1 LFLFLPYKVDVQ
13 SSTKPFANYL
23 VMIAMVAAFAL
34 QMMCPRQKV
43 ERFVLDGW
51 SVAGLA
57 GYMWLHL
64 NYVHIIGNLIF
75 LWVFGNA
82 VCAKLGNVL
91 YLPVYIAAGL
101 LAAVVHLILDNRMA
115 VGASGAIFGIVGAY
129 FVLYPF
135 NSIKCLF
142 WFLAYV
148 RRINI
153 AGFWI
158 ILLWVAL
165 NILGA
170 VSGYTGG
177 AAYFVHIGGFV
188 GGVIL
193 AAVLLKSKL
202 VARDNMDGAIV
213 RALKI

>member
-1 LFLFLPYKVDVQ
+1 MFLLLPYKVDVQ

-34 QMMCPRQKV
+34 QLTCPRQKV

-51 SVAGLA
+51 SVEGLL

-64 NYVHIIGNLIF
+64 GYVHIIGNLIF

-82 VCAKLGNVL
+82 VCAKVGNVL
-91 YLPVYIAAGL
+91 YLPLYIGSGL
-101 LAAVVHLILDNRMA
+101 LAAIVHLVFDARMA

-135 NSIKCLF
+135 NSIKCLLS
-142 WFLAYV
+142 FLVYV

-158 ILLWVAL
+158 ILLWIAL

-188 GGVIL
+188 GGIIL
-193 AAVLLKSKL
+193 AIILLKSKL
-202 VARDNMDGAIV
+202 VARDSMDDAIV
-213 RALKI
+213 RSLKI